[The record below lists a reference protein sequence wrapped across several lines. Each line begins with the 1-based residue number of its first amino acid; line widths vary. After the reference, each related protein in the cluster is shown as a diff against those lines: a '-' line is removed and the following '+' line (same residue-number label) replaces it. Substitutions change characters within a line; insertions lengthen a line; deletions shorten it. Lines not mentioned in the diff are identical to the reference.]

1 MSLATALQD
10 QLAHNP
16 WPPAAQQV
24 IFLLDTT
31 RRFERQ
37 LLEQWIATHD
47 NSSTDHTI
55 VLLDLRDDRKTL
67 NVEKLSEALQ
77 QHPDAM
83 VAPLR
88 VSWLQAERSPST
100 GVHQRV
106 IVKQQEIIPLRRR
119 HSLITRAQKT

>member
-16 WPPAAQQV
+16 WPPATQQV
-24 IFLLDTT
+24 IFLFDTT

-37 LLEQWIATHD
+37 LLEQWIAAHD
-47 NSSTDHTI
+47 DPATDHTI

-67 NVEKLSEALQ
+67 NVENLSEALQ
-77 QHPDAM
+77 QHPDAV

-88 VSWLQAERSPST
+88 VSW
-100 GVHQRV
+100 
-106 IVKQQEIIPLRRR
+106 
-119 HSLITRAQKT
+119 

>member
-37 LLEQWIATHD
+37 LLEQWIAVHD
-47 NSSTDHTI
+47 SHAANHTL

-77 QHPDAM
+77 QHPDA
-83 VAPLR
+83 A
-88 VSWLQAERSPST
+88 
-100 GVHQRV
+100 
-106 IVKQQEIIPLRRR
+106 
-119 HSLITRAQKT
+119 